1 LIIVNL
7 KIINMRLSAHFNL
20 AEFTRSESAKRHGVS
35 NEPTAEHQANLKVLC
50 EKVLEPVRIFN
61 EGPLNI
67 SSGYRSKNLNHF
79 IGGSLSSQHCEG
91 KAADIDMDGMSGKNN
106 AQIFNYIKDN
116 LEFDQLIWEF
126 GDNNKPDWVH
136 VSYNAGKNRKQVLR
150 ALKTNGRTA
159 YAPYK

>member
-1 LIIVNL
+1 M
-7 KIINMRLSAHFNL
+7 KLSAHFDL

-35 NEPTAEHQANLKVLC
+35 NEPTPEHQANLKVLC
-50 EKVLEPVRIFN
+50 EKVLEPIRIFN

-91 KAADIDMDGMSGKNN
+91 KAADIDMDGMSGKTNK
-106 AQIFNYIKDN
+106 QIFDYIKDN
-116 LEFDQLIWEF
+116 LDFDQLIFEF
-126 GDNNKPDWVH
+126 GTQDKPDWVH
-136 VSYNAGKNRKQVLR
+136 VSYNAGKNRKQVLK
-150 ALKTNGRTA
+150 AIKTNGRTA

>member
-1 LIIVNL
+1 M
-7 KIINMRLSAHFNL
+7 KLSAHFDL

-35 NEPTAEHQANLKVLC
+35 NEPTPDHQANLKVLC
-50 EKVLEPVRIFN
+50 EKVLEPVRMFN
-61 EGPLNI
+61 NGPLNI

-91 KAADIDMDGMSGKNN
+91 KAADIDMDGMSGKTNRE
-106 AQIFNYIKDN
+106 IFDYIKDN
-116 LEFDQLIWEF
+116 LDFDQLIYEF

-136 VSYNAGKNRKQVLR
+136 VSYNAGKNRKQILR

>member
-1 LIIVNL
+1 M
-7 KIINMRLSAHFNL
+7 KLSAHFDL

-35 NEPTAEHQANLKVLC
+35 NDPTPEHQENLKTLC
-50 EKVLEPVRIFN
+50 EKVLEPIRMFN
-61 EGPLNI
+61 GGPLNI

-91 KAADIDMDGMSGKNN
+91 KAADIDMDGMTGKSNTE
-106 AQIFNYIKDN
+106 IFNYIKDN
-116 LEFDQLIWEF
+116 LDFDQLIWEF

-136 VSYNAGKNRKQVLR
+136 VSYNGAKNRKQILK

>member
-1 LIIVNL
+1 M
-7 KIINMRLSAHFNL
+7 KLSAHFDL

-50 EKVLEPVRIFN
+50 ERVLEPIRIFN

-91 KAADIDMDGMSGKNN
+91 KAADIDMDGMSGKTNKE
-106 AQIFNYIKDN
+106 IFEYIKNN
-116 LEFDQLIWEF
+116 LEFDQLINEF
-126 GDNNKPDWVH
+126 NYSWVH
-136 VSYNAGKNRKQVLR
+136 VSYNAGKNRNQILD
-150 ALKTNGRTA
+150 ALKSNGRTV
-159 YAPYK
+159 YAPHK